1 MDYLAKIYV
10 TLKPAVNDPQGVTVL
25 GALKNLG
32 FTSPAK
38 VRGGKY
44 LELSLEAESRD
55 AAQSQVDEMCKKL
68 LANIVIEQY
77 RFYLEEAPARSPSA

>member
-32 FTSPAK
+32 FTTPAN
-38 VRGGKY
+38 VRVGKY
-44 LELSLEAESRD
+44 LEVSLAAESQD
-55 AAQSQVDEMCKKL
+55 AAKTQVDEMCKKL

-77 RFYLEEAPARSPSA
+77 RFDLEEVPANTSSG

>member
-32 FTSPAK
+32 FSSPAN
-38 VRGGKY
+38 VRVGKY
-44 LELSLEAESRD
+44 LEVSLDAESQD
-55 AAQSQVDEMCKKL
+55 AANAQVDEMCQKL

-77 RFYLEEAPARSPSA
+77 RFDLEESPSK

>member
-10 TLKPAVNDPQGVTVL
+10 TLKPVVNDPQGITVL

-32 FTSPAK
+32 FTTPVG
-38 VRGGKY
+38 VRIGKY
-44 LELSLEAESRD
+44 LELSLAAESQD
-55 AAQSQVDEMCKKL
+55 AAKTQVDEMCKKL

-77 RFYLEEAPARSPSA
+77 RFDLEEMPATTQSG

>member
-1 MDYLAKIYV
+1 MDFLAKIYV

-32 FTSPAK
+32 FTAPAN
-38 VRGGKY
+38 VRVGKY
-44 LELSLEAESRD
+44 LEVSLNAESQD
-55 AAQSQVDEMCKKL
+55 AAKSQVDEMCKKL

-77 RFYLEEAPARSPSA
+77 RFDLEEAPLRKPGV

>member
-32 FTSPAK
+32 FTTPAN
-38 VRGGKY
+38 VRVGKY
-44 LELSLEAESRD
+44 LEVSLDAGSQDEARE
-55 AAQSQVDEMCKKL
+55 QVDEMCQKL
-68 LANIVIEQY
+68 LANVVIEQY
-77 RFYLEEAPARSPSA
+77 RFDLEEAADR

>member
-32 FTSPAK
+32 FSSPAN
-38 VRGGKY
+38 VRVGKY
-44 LELSLEAESRD
+44 LEVSLDAESQD
-55 AAQSQVDEMCKKL
+55 AAKAQVDEMCQKL
-68 LANIVIEQY
+68 LANIVTEQY
-77 RFYLEEAPARSPSA
+77 RFDLEESPSK

>member
-32 FTSPAK
+32 FASPAN
-38 VRGGKY
+38 VRVGKY
-44 LELSLEAESRD
+44 LEVSLAADSQD
-55 AAQSQVDEMCKKL
+55 AARDQVDEMCQKL
-68 LANIVIEQY
+68 LTNIVVEQY
-77 RFYLEEAPARSPSA
+77 RFDLEEAPVR

>member
-32 FTSPAK
+32 FSSPAN
-38 VRGGKY
+38 VRVGKY
-44 LELSLEAESRD
+44 LEISLDAESQD
-55 AAQSQVDEMCKKL
+55 AAKAQVDEMCQKL
-68 LANIVIEQY
+68 LANIVTEQY
-77 RFYLEEAPARSPSA
+77 RFDLEESPSK